1 LYQLF
6 SFPGPPDSSLHIV
19 GPTKPPPLTPRCRAP
34 LPRRPPGRRR
44 QRRDALELLLYLRS
58 TTAAAHAPLTCNC
71 VQPLPPLEAQ
81 RHHSWAERTPVARC
95 LGAAPSVN
103 RCILHHLSCVKFSS
117 LNYSWLIIIQIFRC
131 MWWLNVHDLDPIY
144 GALVLWFISVV
155 LQLPAVVRSINYTF
169 PFSYLSLSQL
179 GVLTKVVQLAAY
191 VLCKS

>member
-1 LYQLF
+1 VYLYFVPWVWNNYSIPKPNLLPSSVARTRHPRHAPHPVLYQLF

-44 QRRDALELLLYLRS
+44 RRQRRDALELLLYLRS

-71 VQPLPPLEAQ
+71 VQPLPPLEGQ

-103 RCILHHLSCVKFSS
+103 RCILHPLPCVKFSF
-117 LNYSWLIIIQIFRC
+117 LNYS
-131 MWWLNVHDLDPIY
+131 
-144 GALVLWFISVV
+144 
-155 LQLPAVVRSINYTF
+155 
-169 PFSYLSLSQL
+169 
-179 GVLTKVVQLAAY
+179 
-191 VLCKS
+191 